1 MRWNS
6 DLVDNVSNELF
17 WDLKVDID
25 AIAVSAEAGTVTL
38 RGAVGSLREVRDA
51 TRVTQCV
58 IGVWRVDNQLTVRE
72 MGGEGRGD
80 VPQAS

>member
-17 WDLKVDID
+17 WDLKVDIN

-38 RGAVGSLREVRDA
+38 RGTVGSLREVRDA
-51 TRVTQCV
+51 TRVAQRV
-58 IGVWRVDNQLTVRE
+58 IGIWRVDNQLTVRE
-72 MGGEGRGD
+72 TGGEGRGG